1 MASTY
6 SDLKFELIGTGEQS
20 GTWGVTTNTNLGTAI
35 EEAITGSADV
45 TFASATV
52 TLTLTDTNAS
62 QTARNLRLNLTGT
75 SGGAQDL
82 IVPSIEK
89 FYLVN
94 NGCADAITVKNSTG
108 TGVAVPAGKAML
120 LFNDATNVVEGVN
133 YITALETSTAT
144 IGTLTLT
151 NDLTVPNG
159 GTGASTLT
167 GYVKG
172 NGTSAFTAQTVPIPV
187 ADGGT
192 GATTL
197 TANNV
202 ILGNGT
208 SAPNFVA
215 PGSSGNVLTSNGTTW
230 TSAAA
235 AAFDAG
241 TLMLFQQTTAPT
253 GWTKQTTHDNKAL
266 RVVSGTASSGGSV
279 NFTTAFASQ
288 TPTGSVTITS
298 VSGSAGN
305 TTLSTPQIPSHS
317 HVIQTRSPAGGG
329 PIAAIDGLSS
339 STPTFGTYNTLST
352 GGGGSH
358 SHPFSFSSGSG
369 TFSGSAINL
378 AVQYVDLIIASK
390 D

>member
-45 TFASATV
+45 TFASAQV
-52 TLTLTDTNAS
+52 TLTLTDTNAT

-75 SGGAQDL
+75 SGGAQNL
-82 IVPSIEK
+82 IVPAIEK
-89 FYLVN
+89 LYLVN

-108 TGVAVPAGKAML
+108 TGIAVPAGKAML
-120 LFNDATNVVEGVN
+120 VFNDGTNVVDA
-133 YITALETSTAT
+133 ITHLSSLTLATALA
-144 IGTLTLT
+144 
-151 NDLTVPNG
+151 VAQG

-172 NGTSAFTAQTVPIPV
+172 NGTSAFTAQSVPIPV

-197 TANNV
+197 TSNNV

-235 AAFDAG
+235 AAFDSG
-241 TLMLFQQTTAPT
+241 TRMMFAQTSAPT
-253 GWTKQTTHDNKAL
+253 GWTKDTSNYDNHAL
-266 RVVSGTASSGGSV
+266 RVVTGAASTGGSV
-279 NFTTAFASQ
+279 DFTTAFASQ

-298 VSGSAGN
+298 VTGSAGD
-305 TTLSTPQIPSHS
+305 TTLSTPQIPAHS
-317 HVIQTRSPAGGG
+317 HTISTRDASGGTGYAQRAGNASPAS
-329 PIAAIDGLSS
+329 A
-339 STPTFGTYNTLST
+339 GTNNQ

-358 SHPFSFSSGSG
+358 NHPFSFSSGSG

-378 AVQYVDLIIASK
+378 AVKYLDVITATK